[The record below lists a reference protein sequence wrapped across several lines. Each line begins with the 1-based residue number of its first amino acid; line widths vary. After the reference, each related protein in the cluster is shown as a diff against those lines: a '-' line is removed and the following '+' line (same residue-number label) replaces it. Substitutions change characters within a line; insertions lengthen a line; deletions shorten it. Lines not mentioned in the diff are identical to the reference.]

1 MARNG
6 GCSCGQVRYAVEGDP
21 VRVGVCHC
29 TSCRQETG
37 SVAMVFGVW
46 PRAAFTSAGETRA
59 WEGRSFCPTCGS
71 RLFSLG
77 EDEVEIKVGTLD
89 DAPTDLTPQYELWV
103 WRREKWLHPI
113 EGARQFQRDREP

>member
-1 MARNG
+1 MVRTG
-6 GCSCGQVRYAVEGDP
+6 GCSCGLVRYALEGKP
-21 VRVGVCHC
+21 TRVGVCHC
-29 TSCRQETG
+29 TSCRHETG

-46 PRAAFTSAGETRA
+46 PRAAFTSAGDTRA

-77 EDEVEIKVGTLD
+77 DGEVEVKIGTLD
-89 DAPTDLTPQYELWV
+89 DAPTDLTPQFELWV
-103 WRREKWLHPI
+103 WRRENWLHPI